1 MHCQMISQ
9 THNDMTLGKVLRRS
23 LKRRA
28 NSVGCMASPADAYD
42 TQVGAV
48 IVGNSLACLKA
59 ALHLSISRMHP
70 VLIEEEG
77 QLERMSTEDLRV
89 RDDCYQA
96 GCAFTRVEAFS
107 ELEFVISTTTSS
119 SSAVGV
125 KLSSTWTSGSA
136 LRAARTYY
144 SNLIFISSS
153 VAPPHNVCSSW
164 SLLRGPELTVM
175 SGNSG
180 AWLMTEHLIFKML
193 QHTALLSAHKANA
206 SCVAPWLQAPTA
218 APSRS
223 TSPSP
228 SPTSCRETR
237 TPSSTSS
244 ISTKASWRQAFFAKP
259 VSPAHSEHTSVS
271 LH

>member
-1 MHCQMISQ
+1 
-9 THNDMTLGKVLRRS
+9 MTLSDVLRRS

-28 NSVGCMASPADAYD
+28 SSVGCMAPQSDCD
-42 TQVGAV
+42 ETQVGA
-48 IVGNSLACLKA
+48 IIIGNSLACLKA

-70 VLIEEEG
+70 VLIEVEG
-77 QLERMSTEDLRV
+77 QLEHMSTADLRI

-96 GCAFTRVEAFS
+96 GCAFTRVEFFS
-107 ELEFVISTTTSS
+107 ELEFVTSSSS

-136 LRAARTYY
+136 LRAARTYC
-144 SNLIFISSS
+144 SNLIFMESS
-153 VAPPHNVCSSW
+153 VAPPHRVCSSW

-180 AWLMTEHLIFKML
+180 AWLMTEHLLFKML
-193 QHTALLSAHKANA
+193 QHTALLASHKFLTNA

-218 APSRS
+218 APSPS
-223 TSPSP
+223 ASPAP

-259 VSPAHSEHTSVS
+259 VSPAHSEQTSVS